1 MPPATPFRSESGEP
15 AGPLAPGM
23 GPARCPECG
32 ERQNVAQ
39 GEFDPARE
47 PFGPLNCMVCGHT
60 FTRREFVA
68 GLAHGERRSHR

>member
-1 MPPATPFRSESGEP
+1 MPPSTHDPSATLDR
-15 AGPLAPGM
+15 LAPGM
-23 GPARCPECG
+23 GPARCPNCG

-60 FTRREFVA
+60 FTRREFQA
-68 GLAHGERRSHR
+68 GLSRAERRSDR

>member
-1 MPPATPFRSESGEP
+1 MTSSPSESSEDPGR
-15 AGPLAPGM
+15 LTPGM
-23 GPARCPECG
+23 GPARCPNCG

-60 FTRREFVA
+60 FTRREFQA
-68 GLAHGERRSHR
+68 GLLRAERRSER